1 MNYSEIVN
9 PIDNQR
15 YSIFEGIGKT
25 ILKKYIRAYKKG
37 GSEIRPLPVLRK
49 ISYKNKKHR
58 YRLKDPQSKR
68 ILAIDEGV
76 RMESKKTGKTKRD
89 AAIAKKGRF
98 NILRIYRKNFKSDEC
113 RKITEDMK
121 YMDKKY
127 GLGTTNDICGIQK
140 LFDKH
145 KIKTGQILISPDDTE
160 QRRRA
165 LNVRRT
171 FENLFKLKAL
181 PIVNE
186 NDTTATAEI
195 KYGDNDRLAARVSQI
210 IGADTLIILSDV
222 DGLYDKSNKRK
233 IIKTVDKIDSNI
245 NSLID
250 NKKNSYGSG
259 GIGTKL
265 DAAKICMNA
274 GCHMYIG
281 NGKKLNPISNMI
293 KTETYTHFIPKVSR
307 LDARKKWIISSLS
320 SQGKIYIDQGAARAL
335 NQGKS
340 LLAAGVVKIE
350 GTFGKGEN
358 ILIVDS
364 NQKSLA
370 RGLSSFTSSEINK
383 IKGKQSKEIENILGY
398 LSKSEIIHKDK
409 VLQAV
414 GCPQCQ
420 NLGYRGRVGIFE
432 LMRMSDPI
440 HSLVIKSASAPDIRE
455 VALEEGMSTL
465 QGSGWNQIKRGL
477 TTIEEVIR
485 YADGFVGEENTEE
498 VLSEGL

>member
-1 MNYSEIVN
+1 MLFKNSKKIVIKLGSSTVVDHKGNFKGNWVKSLIKDIKKFKKKSDFVIVSSGAIALGQNY
-9 PIDNQR
+9 
-15 YSIFEGIGKT
+15 
-25 ILKKYIRAYKKG
+25 LKI
-37 GSEIRPLPVLRK
+37 
-49 ISYKNKKHR
+49 KNKKIK
-58 YRLKDPQSKR
+58 LEMSQ
-68 ILAIDEGV
+68 AI
-76 RMESKKTGKTKRD
+76 
-89 AAIAKKGRF
+89 AAIGQIHLAGEF
-98 NILRIYRKNFKSDEC
+98 
-113 RKITEDMK
+113 
-121 YMDKKY
+121 
-127 GLGTTNDICGIQK
+127 QK

-358 ILIVDS
+358 ILILDS
-364 NQKSLA
+364 NQRSLA

-383 IKGKQSKEIENILGY
+383 IKGKQSREIENILGY
-398 LSKSEIIHKDK
+398 FSKSEIIHKDDMVK
-409 VLQAV
+409 L
-414 GCPQCQ
+414 
-420 NLGYRGRVGIFE
+420 
-432 LMRMSDPI
+432 
-440 HSLVIKSASAPDIRE
+440 
-455 VALEEGMSTL
+455 
-465 QGSGWNQIKRGL
+465 
-477 TTIEEVIR
+477 
-485 YADGFVGEENTEE
+485 
-498 VLSEGL
+498 